1 MTPTAFKAARRSLG
15 LSVEA
20 LARALQLG
28 KCGER
33 SVRRWSYDTGK
44 SANKWRVPG
53 PVATVMEEWLERG
66 MGAAAETRARNAHLS
81 KTTKS

>member
-1 MTPTAFKAARRSLG
+1 MLTNSQFKAARQQLG

-44 SANKWRVPG
+44 CANKWRVPG

-66 MGAAAETRARNAHLS
+66 IGAAAERRANV
-81 KTTKS
+81 

>member
-1 MTPTAFKAARRSLG
+1 MTPTQFKAARRSLG

-28 KCGER
+28 KCGDR

-53 PVATVMEEWLERG
+53 PVATVMEEWLEKG
-66 MGAAAETRARNAHLS
+66 MGAAAATRAHNPTP
-81 KTTKS
+81 KY